1 MSITFAQSGEWIELV
16 GRVMFCV
23 IFGTIFVGALREGIR
38 SGLSQP
44 AGSTG
49 PSPADAPPVRNYAD
63 VKHEHRERGDEN
75 PSPYRA
81 MTVQQEAERIRQL
94 ETQLEIARFDYAR
107 RVGLPYKT
115 SDDAMTE
122 PPPRVVRPKR
132 AWIKRKRDGMHLG
145 DEASDA
151 LFRDVMGYDHSG
163 T

>member
-1 MSITFAQSGEWIELV
+1 MTFAELREWV
-16 GRVMFCV
+16 Q
-23 IFGTIFVGALREGIR
+23 FVGGLMVFGLYGWLFLGALWVTIR
-38 SGLSQP
+38 RAPSRPP
-44 AGSTG
+44 APTG

-63 VKHEHRERGDEN
+63 VKHEPRERGDED

-81 MTVQQEAERIRQL
+81 MTVQQEAERISQL

-115 SDDAMTE
+115 SHDALTE

-132 AWIKRKRDGMHLG
+132 AWIKRKRDGMQLV
-145 DEASDA
+145 DEASEA

-163 T
+163 P